1 MQNWAAF
8 RLGHGGAV
16 RGMIPA
22 QAPYEGGEPTMRK
35 GSYSEEL
42 VKNDSR
48 GGRHQSCS
56 IPQDEANNLRL
67 VSTFMPSKRSEL
79 AKSKADVGD
88 VTPLE
93 HDEKLPDVMGLQ
105 LLNVQVPSLEQD
117 AGGVSRK

>member
-42 VKNDSR
+42 VKNVPE
-48 GGRHQSCS
+48 G
-56 IPQDEANNLRL
+56 L
-67 VSTFMPSKRSEL
+67 
-79 AKSKADVGD
+79 
-88 VTPLE
+88 PLE
-93 HDEKLPDVMGLQ
+93 
-105 LLNVQVPSLEQD
+105 
-117 AGGVSRK
+117 VSV